1 MIALEKLE
9 KDLNISLDH
18 LPPKCKEIFI
28 LSRYE
33 LLSYSEIS
41 EKLNISVN
49 TVKTQI
55 SRALDYLRTSLKDYL

>member
-9 KDLNISLDH
+9 KDLKISLDH